1 MSMTLK
7 ILVAVALS
15 IVVPGI
21 AFAQK
26 QNPTNAVP
34 KSSIVQV
41 RTLVQMI
48 NSNKAKLK
56 IYCEL
61 DQLDEQLKE
70 AERQKD
76 REMLEALNVKA
87 DNLERQISP
96 DYTKVMDSLELIDPN
111 SAEGKQFAALIGT
124 LTKQC
129 K

>member
-7 ILVAVALS
+7 ILVAVALP

-26 QNPTNAVP
+26 QNPTNAVA

-48 NSNKAKLK
+48 SSNKAKLK

-61 DQLDEQLKE
+61 DQLDKQLE
-70 AERQKD
+70 GAERQKD
-76 REMLEALNVKA
+76 REMLEALNVKLTTSN
-87 DNLERQISP
+87 DR
-96 DYTKVMDSLELIDPN
+96 
-111 SAEGKQFAALIGT
+111 SAPTIRRSWIAWS
-124 LTKQC
+124 
-129 K
+129 

>member
-1 MSMTLK
+1 MTPK
-7 ILVAVALS
+7 ILVAVGLA
-15 IVVPGI
+15 ITVPGI

-26 QNPTNAVP
+26 QSPTNTVP
-34 KSSIVQV
+34 KPSIAQV

-48 NSNKAKLK
+48 SSNKAKLK
-56 IYCEL
+56 IYCDL
-61 DQLDEQLKE
+61 NQLDEQLEE

-76 REMLEALNVKA
+76 RETLEALNAKA

-96 DYTKVMDSLELIDPN
+96 DYTKVMDSLEIIDPN

>member
-1 MSMTLK
+1 
-7 ILVAVALS
+7 
-15 IVVPGI
+15 
-21 AFAQK
+21 
-26 QNPTNAVP
+26 VP

-48 NSNKAKLK
+48 NGNKAKLK

-76 REMLEALNVKA
+76 REMFEALNVKA

-111 SAEGKQFAALIGT
+111 SAEGKQFTALIGT